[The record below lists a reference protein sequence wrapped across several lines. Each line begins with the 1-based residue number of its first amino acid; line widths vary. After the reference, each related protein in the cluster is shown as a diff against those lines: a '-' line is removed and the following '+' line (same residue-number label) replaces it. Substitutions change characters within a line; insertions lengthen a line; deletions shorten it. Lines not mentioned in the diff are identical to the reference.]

1 MADALRPLAT
11 PMLVA
16 LFIAGGL
23 LVVVTDWR
31 VSFVAL
37 LAEYIG
43 VAVLLTQL
51 VLFEV
56 AVVKLLV
63 GLLVVSVLTLTGWQL
78 NFGRPPATGETL
90 PLGRFWAQPMPTG
103 LPFRLM
109 AALMAVV
116 AATYIASQ
124 PQLTLPGLDHAP
136 AANTA
141 SYLLMALGLVNLG
154 LTAEP
159 INAGMGLLTLLIG
172 FEIFYAAVEPSL
184 AVVALLA
191 GVHFGVALGVSYL
204 AVLQYGVGAKA
215 TTT

>member
-1 MADALRPLAT
+1 
-11 PMLVA
+11 MLVA
-16 LFIAGGL
+16 LFAAGAV
-23 LVVVTDWR
+23 LVAVTDWR

-37 LAEYIG
+37 LVEYIG
-43 VAVLLTQL
+43 GAVLLTQL

-56 AVVKLLV
+56 AAVKLMV

-78 NFGRPPATGETL
+78 NFGRAAATGETT
-90 PLGRFWAQPMPTG
+90 PPGRFWAQPMPTG
-103 LPFRLM
+103 LPFRMM
-109 AALMAVV
+109 AALMAIV

-159 INAGMGLLTLLIG
+159 VNAGMALLTLLLG

-191 GVHFGVALGVSYL
+191 GVHFGIALSVSYL